1 MAHCLQEYRRLCSRP
16 LNRMNSKRSRTSIR
30 IRAIAVGTCL
40 TFFVGCA
47 QIAVVSEKRPA
58 PLPPSSGADQIA
70 TQTIERAMTQAK
82 KQPIVALGAFIAAAP
97 DSLRQLDHNPA
108 NTEALRN
115 YNFAVARIFTVVRD
129 AKLDPWTNPM
139 RVGANGEFT
148 LTWKRDPRPEW
159 NLALYELVPA
169 DDLDFKGT
177 YVKDHVKK
185 DGIGAPLIAERTLTA
200 EQASALFCAPNIF
213 YSVTA
218 TAQFEGPRCVIS
230 IHDPLATETV
240 HVDGHTYPLGANFTA
255 AYALQLAREKPQK
268 LGLARLL
275 RPQEY
280 AATAR
285 IIRFEPYNPNKTV
298 VLFIHGLMDTPVT
311 WVPMLN
317 DLRGD
322 VDFRRNY
329 QIWFYSYPSGYPY
342 PYSAMILRQELDAI
356 EKKYPVRKPMVVV
369 AHSMGGSITHTLLT
383 DAGTTLW
390 LDAFGRPPAQT
401 PLDAKSKHLLE
412 DVLIFEHRRD
422 IGRVVFM
429 STPHRGS
436 DLASNCIGRIGSMI
450 VKTPSKLLNVG
461 RTARELLTADP
472 AALQVKRLP
481 NSVDTLAPNNR
492 FVMAIN
498 KIPMTKQIPYHSII
512 GDRGRGDTPNSSD
525 GVVAYWSSHLDGA
538 KSECI
543 VPCGHG
549 SPLNPQAISEVHRIL
564 QLNTKSHRTQP
575 QQPSAQDTHHHAGV
589 AVDGDALSGA
599 AVSKTDL

>member
-1 MAHCLQEYRRLCSRP
+1 LKIHHF
-16 LNRMNSKRSRTSIR
+16 
-30 IRAIAVGTCL
+30 IAASAVV
-40 TFFVGCA
+40 FAVAGCA

-58 PLPPSSGADQIA
+58 ALPPSSGADRAA
-70 TQTIERAMTQAK
+70 TETIDRALVEEK
-82 KQPIVALGAFIAAAP
+82 KQPNVALGAFVAAAR
-97 DSLRQLDHNPA
+97 DSLRQLDRNPA
-108 NTEALRN
+108 NAEARRD

-129 AKLDPWTNPM
+129 AKLDPWTHPM
-139 RVGANGEFT
+139 RVGANGEYA

-159 NLALYELVPA
+159 NLALYDLVPA
-169 DDLDFKGT
+169 DQLDFKGT

-185 DGIGAPLIAERTLTA
+185 DGIGAPLVAVRHLTA
-200 EQASALFCAPNIF
+200 EQAAEYFCAPNIF

-218 TAQFEGPRCVIS
+218 TAQFEGSRCIIS
-230 IHDPLATETV
+230 INDPLATETV
-240 HVDGHTYPLGANFTA
+240 RVDGHTYPLAANFTA
-255 AYALQLAREKPQK
+255 SYALQLAREKPQK

-298 VLFIHGLMDTPVT
+298 VLFVHGLMDTPVT

-322 VDFRRNY
+322 PDFRRNY

-342 PYSAMILRQELDAI
+342 PYSAMILRNELDAI
-356 EKKYPVRKPMVVV
+356 EKKYPLRKPMVVV
-369 AHSMGGSITHTLLT
+369 AHSMGGCITRTLLT

-390 LDAFGRPPAQT
+390 LEAFGHPPAQT
-401 PLDAKSKHLLE
+401 PMDPKSKQLVE
-412 DVLIFEHRRD
+412 DVIIFEHRRD

-436 DLASNCIGRIGSMI
+436 DLASNWIGRIGSML
-450 VKTPSKLLNVG
+450 VRTPSKLLTIGKTVQE
-461 RTARELLTADP
+461 RLTADP
-472 AALQVKRLP
+472 AALKLKRFP

-492 FVMAIN
+492 FVVAIN
-498 KIPMTKQIPYHSII
+498 KIPITKTVPYHSII
-512 GDRGRGDTPNSSD
+512 GDRGRGDSPNSSD

-538 KSECI
+538 RSERI
-543 VPCGHG
+543 VPSGHG
-549 SPLNPQAISEVHRIL
+549 SPLNPQAIAEVHRIL
-564 QLNTKSHRTQP
+564 QLNAKSHRTQP

-589 AVDGDALSGA
+589 AVD
-599 AVSKTDL
+599 